1 MTTVAN
7 AIDRVLRMVQG
18 QNRPVLDV
26 LNGAINDTVGTLS
39 LQFGDRGPG
48 AGGYLEINSELF
60 YAIAD
65 DDTEIEVLRGRDG
78 STAASHADGDIV
90 TIEPRFSRIDTLE
103 ALKADVLSMP
113 NTVFGIADEDVALT
127 TTETYAPLVTTTDV
141 IGLLQCLVVPDSTA
155 GYKKSLKLDLELVRD
170 NDNDLGGAVG
180 LGVRI
185 ARNKFMT
192 EAQTVNVVFSHR
204 FTTTTF
210 AEATDLETTVGLSA
224 QLVEA
229 VLYGAAGRLFA
240 GREAARSDTDTMVQP
255 RRAEEVPP
263 GVMSSISDTFLRRRA
278 ELLAA
283 EASRLRNLY
292 GWRE

>member
-1 MTTVAN
+1 
-7 AIDRVLRMVQG
+7 MVQG

-26 LNGAINDTVGTLS
+26 LDGAIDDTVETLT
-39 LQFGDRGPG
+39 LKFGDRGPG

-60 YAIAD
+60 YVVSD
-65 DDTEIEVLRGRDG
+65 DDTEIETLRARDG

-90 TIEPRFSRIDTLE
+90 TVDPRFSRID
-103 ALKADVLSMP
+103 VLDAMKGDILAMP

-127 TTETYAPLVTTTDV
+127 TTETYAPLVATQDV

-155 GYKKSLKLDLELVRD
+155 GYKVSKKIDLDLVRD
-170 NDNDLGGAVG
+170 PDDDLGGGAA

-185 ARNKFMT
+185 ARNMFVT
-192 EAQTVNVVFSHR
+192 EAQTVNVTYSHR

-210 AEATDLETTVGLSA
+210 GEATDLQSTVGLSD

-229 VLYGAAGRLFA
+229 AIFGAAGRVFA

-263 GVMSSISDTFLRRRA
+263 GVMTSISDTFMRRRA

-283 EASRLRNLY
+283 ESTRLRNLY